1 MENVVGLSRML
12 RYVVFFMVVLVV
24 FTIAVVFA
32 AINPAPMA
40 LDLAFAT
47 LEMQTSLALI
57 TFMTA
62 GWLFGLLCAGF
73 LVLRLFSEKR
83 KLRKALELAEAEV
96 RSLRSM
102 PMQDAD

>member
-1 MENVVGLSRML
+1 ML

-24 FTIAVVFA
+24 FIVAVVFA
-32 AINPAPMA
+32 AINPAPMS
-40 LDLAFAT
+40 LDLAFT
-47 LEMQTSLALI
+47 RLEMQTSLALI
-57 TFMTA
+57 TFLAA

-73 LVLRLFSEKR
+73 LLLKLIGERR
-83 KLRKALELAEAEV
+83 QLRKSLHLAEAEV

>member
-1 MENVVGLSRML
+1 ML

-24 FTIAVVFA
+24 FIVAVVFA
-32 AINPAPMA
+32 AINPAPMS
-40 LDLAFAT
+40 LDLAFT
-47 LEMQTSLALI
+47 RLEMQTSLALI
-57 TFMTA
+57 TFLAA

-73 LVLRLFSEKR
+73 LLLKLLGERR
-83 KLRKALELAEAEV
+83 QLRKSLHLAEAEV